1 MIRVSILALAVA
13 VMAVALAAC
22 GGAEA
27 PEPQVIEVPK
37 EVIVEK
43 EVIKEVPV
51 EVVVEKEVV
60 REVQVPGVT
69 QVVEKIVEVEAPTK
83 FGEAPMLAQLVLAGK
98 LPPVEERVPDPPL
111 VIPVFREIGKY
122 GGTARRGFIGPTD
135 VYCNAGR
142 ITGGGLVRWTNDGT
156 EIIPNIAVT
165 LEPNGDGTVWT
176 AKLREGMK
184 WSDGA
189 PFTADDFVYMA
200 TEVQGDDSL
209 KPGKAIWYK
218 GSGDTPVVV
227 TKVDDTTVKFTYPL
241 PYWHLAKRL
250 TIKCIDQ
257 NISYTPAHYMKQFM
271 PQYNPDAEKIAKD
284 AGNETWQ
291 AYYNNRLDYR
301 WNPDKPSAK
310 PWLFNNPASDPVIIL
325 ERNPFYH
332 GVDPAGNQ
340 LPYID
345 FWRLDIVTDK
355 AVLSLKAI
363 QGELDFQARHI
374 QITDFPVLKENED
387 KGGYVIKL
395 QPSAGGVDAFVTVNL
410 SVPGELGKVMN
421 TQDFRLGL
429 SAAIDRE
436 FVKETIN
443 LGFGKVRNVLPT
455 QGHPHHPGPE
465 WETKN
470 IEYDVDRAN
479 ELLDMVIPNRGS
491 DGYRTLPSGESFQ
504 YFVGTAPAFGAWP
517 EIAEHV
523 ANNFKAVGINSEPKI
538 SEFGLLLNQA
548 RAGEM
553 HGLIW
558 HNDYTAD
565 VFVWPAKTLPGTY
578 WAPGYGQWWTSKGAE
593 GPEPPDYVKQLLDW
607 WQEGQSADPENQAR
621 LGKEIYRWHVENQVE
636 TGIIGQSPMSM
647 GVAIVSKRLGNVPET
662 WANDMAF
669 NTPMSAFPEQ
679 FYFKE

>member
-43 EVIKEVPV
+43 EIIKEVPV

-83 FGEAPMLAQLVLAGK
+83 LGEAPMLAQLVLAGK

-165 LEPNGDGTVWT
+165 LDPNGDGTVWT

-284 AGNETWQ
+284 AGHETWQ

-395 QPSAGGVDAFVTVNL
+395 QPTDGGADAFVTVNV
-410 SVPGELGKVMN
+410 SVGGEMGEVLN
-421 TQDFRLGL
+421 DQNFRLGL
-429 SAAIDRE
+429 AASIDRE

-443 LGFGKVRNVLPT
+443 LGFGKVRNILPT

-479 ELLDMVIPNRGS
+479 ELLDKIVPNRGS
-491 DGYRTLPSGESFQ
+491 DGYRTLPSGEELQ

-517 EIAEHV
+517 EITEHI
-523 ANNFKAVGINSEPKI
+523 ANNYKAVGINAEPKI
-538 SEFGLLLNQA
+538 SEFGLLLNKA

-553 HGLIW
+553 HGIVW
-558 HNDYTAD
+558 ANDYTAD
-565 VFVWPAKTLPGTY
+565 VFVWPAKTMPGTY

-593 GPEPPDYVKQLLDW
+593 GPEPPDYLKQLLDW
-607 WQEGQSADPENQAR
+607 WQEGQSANPENQAR
-621 LGKEIYRWHVENQVE
+621 LGKEIYKWHVENQVQS
-636 TGIIGQSPMSM
+636 GIIGQSPMVM

-662 WANDMAF
+662 WANDMAY

-679 FYFKE
+679 FYFKD

>member
-13 VMAVALAAC
+13 VMAVTLAAC

-83 FGEAPMLAQLVLAGK
+83 LGEAPMLAQLVLAGK

-165 LEPNGDGTVWT
+165 LEPNEDGTVWT

-395 QPSAGGVDAFVTVNL
+395 QPTDGGADAFVTVNV
-410 SVPGELGKVMN
+410 SVGGEMGEVLN
-421 TQDFRLGL
+421 DQNFRLGL
-429 SAAIDRE
+429 AASIDRE

-443 LGFGKVRNVLPT
+443 LGFGKVRNILPT

-479 ELLDMVIPNRGS
+479 ELLDKIVPNRGS
-491 DGYRTLPSGESFQ
+491 DGYRTLPSGEELQ

-517 EIAEHV
+517 EITEHI
-523 ANNFKAVGINSEPKI
+523 ANNYKAVGINAEPKI
-538 SEFGLLLNQA
+538 SEFGLLLNKA

-553 HGLIW
+553 HGIVW
-558 HNDYTAD
+558 ANDYTAD
-565 VFVWPAKTLPGTY
+565 VFVWPAKTMPGTY

-593 GPEPPDYVKQLLDW
+593 GPEPPDYLKQLLDW
-607 WQEGQSADPENQAR
+607 WQEGQSANPENQAR
-621 LGKEIYRWHVENQVE
+621 LGKEIYKWHVENQVQS
-636 TGIIGQSPMSM
+636 GIIGQSPMVM

-662 WANDMAF
+662 WANDMAY

-679 FYFKE
+679 FYFKD

>member
-1 MIRVSILALAVA
+1 
-13 VMAVALAAC
+13 MAVALAAC

-43 EVIKEVPV
+43 EIIKEVPV

-83 FGEAPMLAQLVLAGK
+83 LGEAPMLAQLVLAGK

-165 LEPNGDGTVWT
+165 LEPNEDGTVWT

-395 QPSAGGVDAFVTVNL
+395 QPTDGGADAFVTVNV
-410 SVPGELGKVMN
+410 SVGGEMGEVLN
-421 TQDFRLGL
+421 DQNFRLGL
-429 SAAIDRE
+429 AASIDRE

-443 LGFGKVRNVLPT
+443 LGFGKVRNILPT

-479 ELLDMVIPNRGS
+479 ELLDKIVPNRGS
-491 DGYRTLPSGESFQ
+491 DGYRTLPSGEELQ

-517 EIAEHV
+517 EITEHV
-523 ANNFKAVGINSEPKI
+523 ANNYKAVGINAEPKI
-538 SEFGLLLNQA
+538 SEFGLLLNKA

-553 HGLIW
+553 HGIVW
-558 HNDYTAD
+558 ANDYTAD
-565 VFVWPAKTLPGTY
+565 VFVWPAKTMPGTY

-593 GPEPPDYVKQLLDW
+593 GPEPPDYLKQLLDW
-607 WQEGQSADPENQAR
+607 WQEGQSANPENQAR
-621 LGKEIYRWHVENQVE
+621 LGKEIYKWHVENQVQS
-636 TGIIGQSPMSM
+636 GIIGQSPMVM

-662 WANDMAF
+662 WANDMAY

-679 FYFKE
+679 FYFKD

>member
-1 MIRVSILALAVA
+1 
-13 VMAVALAAC
+13 
-22 GGAEA
+22 
-27 PEPQVIEVPK
+27 
-37 EVIVEK
+37 
-43 EVIKEVPV
+43 
-51 EVVVEKEVV
+51 
-60 REVQVPGVT
+60 
-69 QVVEKIVEVEAPTK
+69 
-83 FGEAPMLAQLVLAGK
+83 
-98 LPPVEERVPDPPL
+98 
-111 VIPVFREIGKY
+111 
-122 GGTARRGFIGPTD
+122 
-135 VYCNAGR
+135 
-142 ITGGGLVRWTNDGT
+142 
-156 EIIPNIAVT
+156 
-165 LEPNGDGTVWT
+165 
-176 AKLREGMK
+176 MK

-395 QPSAGGVDAFVTVNL
+395 QPTDGGADAFVTVNV
-410 SVPGELGKVMN
+410 SVGGEMGEVLN
-421 TQDFRLGL
+421 DQNFRLGL
-429 SAAIDRE
+429 AASIDRE

-443 LGFGKVRNVLPT
+443 LGFGKVRNILPT

-479 ELLDMVIPNRGS
+479 ELLDKIVPNRGS
-491 DGYRTLPSGESFQ
+491 DGYRTLPSGEELQ

-517 EIAEHV
+517 EITEHI
-523 ANNFKAVGINSEPKI
+523 ANNYKAVGINAEPKI
-538 SEFGLLLNQA
+538 SEFGLLLNKA

-553 HGLIW
+553 HGIVW
-558 HNDYTAD
+558 ANDYTAD
-565 VFVWPAKTLPGTY
+565 VFVWPAKTMPGTY

-593 GPEPPDYVKQLLDW
+593 GPEPPDYLKQLLDW
-607 WQEGQSADPENQAR
+607 WQEGQSANPENQAR
-621 LGKEIYRWHVENQVE
+621 LGKEIYKWHVENQVQS
-636 TGIIGQSPMSM
+636 GIIGQSPMVM

-662 WANDMAF
+662 WANDMAY

-679 FYFKE
+679 FYFKD